1 MRLFAKS
8 LPRGPAGR
16 PDDAPDALRF
26 ARGQAAAHR
35 APRSAGRR
43 RGLRDN
49 NGFAQFSGGGE
60 LHRPGTVP
68 ARFEPYPI
76 MSILNLSAYKF
87 VTIDDGPAWRPL
99 VTERCNAL
107 GLKGTIL
114 LAPEGIN
121 LFIAGAI
128 ENVRAFIDYIRTDA
142 LFGGRFAD
150 LEFKE
155 SLSEKQPF
163 RRMLV
168 KLKREIITM
177 KKPAIRPELGRA
189 PSVDAPTLKSWL
201 DRGHD
206 DEGRPVVML
215 DTRNAFEVDV
225 GTFKDALDYRITK
238 FSEFPAV
245 IEAHRADLEG
255 KTIVSFCTG
264 GIRCEKAAIHM
275 KEVGIDHV
283 YQLEG
288 GILKYFEEVGG
299 AHYEGECFVFDY
311 RTALDPNLEPT
322 ATSQCF
328 GCRAVVSGEDQRSP
342 WYVPGETCPACHPEA
357 RREAGACQSA

>member
-1 MRLFAKS
+1 M
-8 LPRGPAGR
+8 
-16 PDDAPDALRF
+16 
-26 ARGQAAAHR
+26 
-35 APRSAGRR
+35 
-43 RGLRDN
+43 N
-49 NGFAQFSGGGE
+49 
-60 LHRPGTVP
+60 
-68 ARFEPYPI
+68 
-76 MSILNLSAYKF
+76 ILNLSAYKF

-107 GLKGTIL
+107 GLRGTIL

-121 LFIAGAI
+121 LFVAGTPEAA
-128 ENVRAFIDYIRTDA
+128 RGFIDYIRNDP
-142 LFGGRFAD
+142 LFEGKFAK
-150 LEFKE
+150 LQFKE

-189 PSVDAPTLKSWL
+189 PSVDAHTLKAWL
-201 DRGHD
+201 DRGQD
-206 DEGRPVVML
+206 DSGRPVVML

-225 GTFKDALDYRITK
+225 GTFDQALDYRITK
-238 FSEFPAV
+238 FSEFPEV
-245 IEAHRADLEG
+245 IERHRADLDG
-255 KTIVSFCTG
+255 KTVVSFCTG

-299 AHYEGECFVFDY
+299 AHYHGECFVFDH
-311 RTALDPNLEPT
+311 RTALNAALEP
-322 ATSQCF
+322 API
-328 GCRAVVSGEDQRSP
+328 APDGEDRAASAT
-342 WYVPGETCPACHPEA
+342 VNTEDDAADTDEA
-357 RREAGACQSA
+357 HAAITADGQASFP